1 LLLVSSVL
9 RFSLIGIQFSGDQVA
24 NDTTALL
31 VSRCPATIEHVK
43 GIALGVPQLCI
54 DVCSAQIAANRAQH
68 SGVGL
73 ILAHLGVNEESGI
86 TRLLWAVAKAQQACP
101 TVLLCDRFEEH
112 QVSALLRTGA
122 ADYVV
127 MPEESNRIGFLLNTL
142 THRLRTSPG
151 CSPGGRPSFADCMV
165 EHGLD
170 DLMTKVRR
178 VAPQDTTV
186 LLMGETGA
194 GKTRLAKLI
203 HELSPR
209 SSEPFLVVDCGALS
223 EHLIESELFGHT
235 RGAFTS
241 ADRNRPGKLAAVG
254 KGTLLLDEIN
264 SLPLPLQSKLLRA
277 VDERTYEP
285 VGSEKSQPVRAR
297 LIAASNMPL
306 EEEVRAGRFRSD
318 LFYRL
323 NVVAFDLPPLRER
336 AASILPLVQ
345 GFLQEYAARNR
356 PNVTSLSP
364 AACVA
369 LERFD
374 WPGNV
379 RQLRNVIERA
389 IALCPGNVVEEDDLP
404 EAIRKTA
411 GRVVSQAPTSSA
423 PASSQAQSLA
433 PRTLHQS
440 KDEAEIR
447 RVQEALLKHNNK
459 RAAAAR
465 ELGISRVGLYKKL
478 QKYGLMGTG
487 SRTEGAEEIA
497 LLGKENNE
505 KNER

>member
-1 LLLVSSVL
+1 MVN
-9 RFSLIGIQFSGDQVA
+9 A
-24 NDTTALL
+24 PTALL
-31 VSRCPATIEHVK
+31 VSRCPSMIEHVK
-43 GIALGVPQLCI
+43 GIALGVPQLQI

-68 SGVGL
+68 TGVGL

-86 TRLLWAVAKAQQACP
+86 TRLVWSVAKAQRPCP
-101 TVLLCDRFEEH
+101 TVLLCDRFEDH
-112 QVSALLRTGA
+112 QIAALLRTGA

-127 MPEESNRIGFLLNTL
+127 MPEESKRIGFLLNTL
-142 THRLRTSPG
+142 THRLRTVFGRSA
-151 CSPGGRPSFADCMV
+151 GGRPGLAECMV
-165 EHGLD
+165 QDGLD
-170 DLMTKVRR
+170 HLMPQVRR
-178 VAPQDTTV
+178 VAPQETTV
-186 LLMGETGA
+186 LLTGETGA
-194 GKTRLAKLI
+194 GKTRLARVI
-203 HELSPR
+203 HDLSPR

-223 EHLIESELFGHT
+223 EHLIESELFGHV
-235 RGAFTS
+235 RGAFTG

-254 KGTLLLDEIN
+254 TGTLLLDEIN

-297 LIAASNMPL
+297 FIAASNASL
-306 EEEVRAGRFRSD
+306 EEEVRAGRFRGD
-318 LFYRL
+318 LYYRL
-323 NVVAFDLPPLRER
+323 NVVAFHLPPLRER
-336 AASILPLVQ
+336 AASILPLVE
-345 GFLQEYAARNR
+345 GFLHEFAARNR
-356 PNVTSLSP
+356 PNVTSLSR

-389 IALCPGNVVEEDDLP
+389 VALCPGNVVEEDDLP
-404 EAIRKTA
+404 EAIRKAA
-411 GRVVSQAPTSSA
+411 GRVVSLAPARSA

-478 QKYGLMGTG
+478 QKYGLMGPASRAQGDEDGGNTG
-487 SRTEGAEEIA
+487 
-497 LLGKENNE
+497 NE
-505 KNER
+505 KNGCDGEA